1 MSGRR
6 ADTIEKIDVSTACHH
21 LQMSCW
27 QGVISYT
34 LQIFQVKKMLA
45 DEPKFEVMKLFQ
57 HFDRDNSGVISFKNL
72 KEVLINGFHGMAEGM
87 KK

>member
-1 MSGRR
+1 
-6 ADTIEKIDVSTACHH
+6 
-21 LQMSCW
+21 
-27 QGVISYT
+27 
-34 LQIFQVKKMLA
+34 MLA